1 MSCTVPRAGGAE
13 PSQHQPACAPAPTA
27 GVTEQVAVR
36 TTGTG
41 SVLVDA
47 ASEDV
52 QISGSSSGTGGV
64 LYNRGQCSVTVSA
77 EGGH

>member
-1 MSCTVPRAGGAE
+1 M
-13 PSQHQPACAPAPTA
+13 
-27 GVTEQVAVR
+27 TEQVAVR

-52 QISGSSSGTGGV
+52 QISGRSSGTGGV